1 MNRALGTL
9 GDDNTL
15 TMIEIVSVF
24 RASEERKDFLC
35 LRNTET
41 SETSDELD
49 NRYVAVGTLGRSDL
63 KGGEGVKEGS
73 QVRRESRGG
82 RV

>member
-1 MNRALGTL
+1 MDRALGTL
-9 GDDNTL
+9 GEDDTL
-15 TMIEIVSVF
+15 TMIDIVFVLGP
-24 RASEERKDFLC
+24 SEKGEDLLL

-73 QVRRESRGG
+73 QVRSESRGG
-82 RV
+82 